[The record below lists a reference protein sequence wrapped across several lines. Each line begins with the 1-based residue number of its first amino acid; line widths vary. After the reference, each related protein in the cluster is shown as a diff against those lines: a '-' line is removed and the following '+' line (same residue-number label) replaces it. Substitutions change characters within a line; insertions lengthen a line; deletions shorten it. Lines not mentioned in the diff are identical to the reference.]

1 MAGEFTQIAA
11 IVQRCLSITFG
22 IPANRREMQTQGH
35 ERGAVRGVQGGLFGA
50 AGKLCAE

>member
-11 IVQRCLSITFG
+11 IVQRCLSIMFG
-22 IPANRREMQTQGH
+22 IPANRREMQTQGQ
-35 ERGAVRGVQGGLFGA
+35 ERGLFGGSGGVVQA